1 MKRERNLLLVK
12 VHEKKTKQNT
22 KTNKGTGNSKFSRKI
37 FQNTESKSKNL
48 EGERPN
54 SKYTGGQN

>member
-12 VHEKKTKQNT
+12 VHEKKKKPLKQTKELET
-22 KTNKGTGNSKFSRKI
+22 ESFPEKI

-48 EGERPN
+48 EG
-54 SKYTGGQN
+54 

>member
-1 MKRERNLLLVK
+1 MK
-12 VHEKKTKQNT
+12 KKKKKKNT